1 MNISFLKLEDEQYN
15 NIVEN
20 FKEFMNINQVQGYYP
35 ICSLYFN
42 YYNNDYSNKQ
52 FTMKSKYSL
61 KNIINKIDHENKDSY
76 IKFMFNSD
84 IVNNYTKKVENKN
97 IFIKLSPILD
107 VIPYLMNQYN
117 AQHNQYL
124 SNIFQYLTNNKIN
137 SYNNSAYIDSFASF
151 CLSNLTESGKCPTF
165 PLFYGTYSG
174 IAENFEFD
182 ISDEYEDIKSK
193 KWFQKNL
200 KTKFKVK
207 TKEIICDKLSSSNFS
222 LSSNSSLDLSNNP
235 NISMGEID
243 DILKK
248 SIMKLVNQDNDNN
261 NSSLDEEVD
270 VIRLDTS
277 DQDEDEA
284 ENRSENEAK
293 EAEEDENEAENEAE
307 AEAEE
312 DENEAEEDE
321 EKNKR
326 TDLDNI
332 LEAESLESDNSD
344 EWEDV
349 ESNDENDNNE
359 EDKELL
365 SDAESLNTDSNISDI
380 EKYTY
385 IQYAALKDFPVQIN
399 IIELCDNTLDE
410 LIDNEDYELSNT
422 EWKSIL
428 FQVCFGMAVAQKQ
441 LDFVHNDLH
450 SSNIML
456 TNTDKEFIYMKYK
469 NNYFKIPTFGKIS
482 KIIDFGRATFK
493 INDKIFFSDV
503 FKKYG
508 DAEGQYSYPYHNT
521 FKNCKILPNKSFDL
535 ARLSTTIIEHFE
547 EDNDIFNLLRSWA
560 TDKYGNC
567 LIYCNDDF
575 DLYKN
580 IAKNVFN
587 SVPKDQLN
595 KKVFSEF
602 RCNKIDIPEDE
613 YVYIY

>member
-1 MNISFLKLEDEQYN
+1 
-15 NIVEN
+15 
-20 FKEFMNINQVQGYYP
+20 
-35 ICSLYFN
+35 
-42 YYNNDYSNKQ
+42 
-52 FTMKSKYSL
+52 
-61 KNIINKIDHENKDSY
+61 
-76 IKFMFNSD
+76 
-84 IVNNYTKKVENKN
+84 
-97 IFIKLSPILD
+97 
-107 VIPYLMNQYN
+107 MNQYN
-117 AQHNQYL
+117 AEHNQYL
-124 SNIFQYLTNNKIN
+124 SNIFQYVTNNKIN

-174 IAENFEFD
+174 VSENFEFD

-222 LSSNSSLDLSNNP
+222 LSSNDSLDLSNSP

-248 SIMKLVNQDNDNN
+248 SIMNLVSHDNDSDNNDNDNDNN
-261 NSSLDEEVD
+261 SSLEEVD

-277 DQDEDEA
+277 DQEDQEEDQDEDQE
-284 ENRSENEAK
+284 EDLEEDLDHK
-293 EAEEDENEAENEAE
+293 EIQEEEDLEDENE
-307 AEAEE
+307 EE
-312 DENEAEEDE
+312 DIKDDNEEDKE
-321 EKNKR
+321 EDNKEDNKEDNEEEDKETKR
-326 TDLDNI
+326 TDLDNM
-332 LEAESLESDNSD
+332 LDAKSLDSDND
-344 EWEDV
+344 DAEWEDV
-349 ESNDENDNNE
+349 ESNEENDINE
-359 EDKELL
+359 EEKELL

-399 IIELCDNTLDE
+399 IIELCDKTLDE
-410 LIDNEDYELSNT
+410 LIDDDEYELTNS

-441 LDFVHNDLH
+441 FDFVHNDLH

-469 NNYFKIPTFGKIS
+469 NNYYKIPTFGKIS

-580 IAKNVFN
+580 IARNVLN

-595 KKVFSEF
+595 KKIFSEF
-602 RCNKIDIPEDE
+602 RCKKIDIPEDE